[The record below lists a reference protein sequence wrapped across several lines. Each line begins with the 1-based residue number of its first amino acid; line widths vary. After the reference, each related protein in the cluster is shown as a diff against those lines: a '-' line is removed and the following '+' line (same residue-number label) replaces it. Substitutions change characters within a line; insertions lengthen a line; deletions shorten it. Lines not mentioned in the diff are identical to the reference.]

1 MATFSRTT
9 FNSSLYRSF
18 RPVYSKTT
26 YDLIYE
32 YHKQK
37 GGKFNVALDIGTGTG
52 QVATV
57 LAETFAKVHA
67 TDLSEKMLQAADKRP
82 NISYSACPAEK
93 LPFEDKSVDV
103 ITTAQAFH
111 WFKHD
116 QFFEE
121 AKRVL
126 KPNGTIAIIGYEYA
140 RIRESK
146 QASSLIRKIGLET
159 FGDYWDSGRKIL
171 ENLYRDIPIP
181 YPNTTYYFS
190 PGDADIT
197 NIGNPTPETIMEKV
211 MTLEAFKNYM
221 HTWSSYANY
230 MKEHSE
236 DPVDSMMNEIAKLLN
251 ADNLEKH
258 LVTVEWPAVL
268 ILTTPQ

>member
-18 RPVYSKTT
+18 RPVYSKPT
-26 YDLIYE
+26 YNLIYE

-37 GGKFNVALDIGTGTG
+37 GGKFDVAVDVGTGTG

-57 LAETFAKVHA
+57 LAETFAKVYG

-82 NISYSACPAEK
+82 NIHYLACPAEK

-116 QFFEE
+116 QFFHE
-121 AKRVL
+121 AQRVL
-126 KPNGTIAIIGYEYA
+126 KPEGTIAIIGYEYA
-140 RIRESK
+140 RIKESQ
-146 QASSLIRKIGLET
+146 QASDLIKKIGLET
-159 FGDYWDSGRKIL
+159 FNPGRKLL
-171 ENLYRDIPIP
+171 ENLYRDITIP
-181 YPNTTYYFS
+181 YANTNFYFD
-190 PGDADIT
+190 PEDADIT
-197 NIGNPTPETIMEKV
+197 NIGQPTPEPIMEKV
-211 MTLEAFKNYM
+211 MTLEAFRSYM
-221 HTWSSYANY
+221 RTWSSYANY

-236 DPVDSMMNEIAKLLN
+236 DPVDSMINEMADLMNAVNPE
-251 ADNLEKH
+251 EH

-268 ILTTPQ
+268 ILTTPDKVC